1 MSQVSNRKLG
11 KQIEEEVYNTFW
23 SNIAK
28 LTKKDDVELFFSD
41 LFTKTERVN
50 FTKRLAIAI
59 LLFKGYDWV
68 NTREILK
75 VSFGTIAKVAAKKN
89 ASGYKLFF
97 EKLEKEQQW
106 KKFWN
111 NLAKTYLITTHPE
124 KFMRLGNEAVE
135 NIYLRK
141 RKTRLY

>member
-111 NLAKTYLITTHPE
+111 NLP
-124 KFMRLGNEAVE
+124 
-135 NIYLRK
+135 
-141 RKTRLY
+141 